1 MDSQPTGKRQN
12 SYDEYSNGQS
22 LIESRYILPYTR
34 QNFDNQKYVTLP
46 FKRKRVIERQGTFLA
61 ASPITYGLAW
71 FGSMIGLASIMRQP
85 ISEVFTNFDPASLLN
100 GTDPLF
106 VGCTDSVD
114 GHCPI
119 DCKYNEWNEWSS
131 CTVTCGGG
139 IKIRSRTIKT
149 HPLYGG
155 KECEGENSLDDVQTS
170 TEKMECN

>member
-1 MDSQPTGKRQN
+1 M
-12 SYDEYSNGQS
+12 
-22 LIESRYILPYTR
+22 IL
-34 QNFDNQKYVTLP
+34 
-46 FKRKRVIERQGTFLA
+46 
-61 ASPITYGLAW
+61 
-71 FGSMIGLASIMRQP
+71 
-85 ISEVFTNFDPASLLN
+85 
-100 GTDPLF
+100 
-106 VGCTDSVD
+106 VD

-170 TEKMECN
+170 TEKTECNTQLCPPGNYINIHSFGGLLNLSETIVELKTQ

>member
-1 MDSQPTGKRQN
+1 MFFEWIYHIQDSQFLI
-12 SYDEYSNGQS
+12 SYF
-22 LIESRYILPYTR
+22 LMIL
-34 QNFDNQKYVTLP
+34 
-46 FKRKRVIERQGTFLA
+46 
-61 ASPITYGLAW
+61 
-71 FGSMIGLASIMRQP
+71 
-85 ISEVFTNFDPASLLN
+85 
-100 GTDPLF
+100 
-106 VGCTDSVD
+106 VD

-170 TEKMECN
+170 TEKTECNTQLCPPGNYINIHSFGGLLNLSETIVELKTQ